1 MFLTPSDF
9 TGFYQISNGATA
21 QNDNIEAYIAS
32 TEPKFLRDLLG
43 NTLYELF
50 VADLV
55 ANVPQTQ
62 RFIDI
67 FDEFYIDNP
76 IGSGEQV
83 NSLGIKEMLKGFT
96 YYNISRDANYSNTN
110 SGNVRS
116 DFSNSSPIT
125 TTENGTEERYNVAL
139 GSYNAIRWFICE
151 NSATYPEY
159 NGITKA
165 VQTWIDL

>member
-76 IGSGEQV
+76 IGC
-83 NSLGIKEMLKGFT
+83 
-96 YYNISRDANYSNTN
+96 
-110 SGNVRS
+110 
-116 DFSNSSPIT
+116 
-125 TTENGTEERYNVAL
+125 
-139 GSYNAIRWFICE
+139 GS
-151 NSATYPEY
+151 
-159 NGITKA
+159 
-165 VQTWIDL
+165 